1 MQYSI
6 QRLSQCAEA
15 ERSAIAGPGRDVMIG
30 NADTCDLRL
39 HVSFGLPDIC
49 LRIRVEDNLCVVE
62 NLTKDPGLVFVN
74 GQGVYGVAQLDD
86 GDAIQIGSDQF
97 AAIKVREQDQPIP
110 VQPAPEPTQV
120 EAPPIPAIRRIL
132 ETRVI
137 NSAVTRHHPCDPKW
151 SEAEV
156 LEYICDQHAAFLFVN
171 FRHAGMQ
178 VPAEHV
184 VVEDLFQRMPAEVRA
199 IYSLHAITKPD
210 TQQKLKIYAG
220 VKGRDA
226 AIWCIPETDSDA
238 CLADAKLYLAW
249 FARPSVLSMALQ
261 ESPKE
266 FCEPLLKSFR
276 LLLMSNGDPA
286 HPWHLYA
293 KPETALR
300 LSEDGEL
307 TASV

>member
-1 MQYSI
+1 
-6 QRLSQCAEA
+6 
-15 ERSAIAGPGRDVMIG
+15 
-30 NADTCDLRL
+30 
-39 HVSFGLPDIC
+39 
-49 LRIRVEDNLCVVE
+49 
-62 NLTKDPGLVFVN
+62 
-74 GQGVYGVAQLDD
+74 LDD

-97 AAIKVREQDQPIP
+97 AAIRVREQEQAIPILP
-110 VQPAPEPTQV
+110 VPDTAPIET
-120 EAPPIPAIRRIL
+120 PPVPLIRRIL

-151 SEAEV
+151 SESEV
-156 LEYICDQHAAFLFVN
+156 LEYICDQYDAFLFVN

-178 VPAEHV
+178 VPADHV
-184 VVEDLFQRMPAEVRA
+184 VGDDLFQRMPDEVRA

-210 TQQKLKIYAG
+210 TKQKLKIYEG
-220 VKGRDA
+220 LKGRDA
-226 AIWCIPETDSDA
+226 AIWCIPETDSNA

-249 FARPSVLSMALQ
+249 FARPSVLSMTLR

-276 LLLMSNGDPA
+276 LLLMSAGDPA